1 MFKIMEALNK
11 EKYQPRVYVTATTD
25 RLAATKVQQHE
36 QRWASEHCM
45 HTPPPSSTGTTPSA
59 PLDAALR
66 VIPRSREVGQPWAS
80 SAATTTWAALF
91 SLRCLLLD
99 KPHLLLA
106 NGPGTCLPLC
116 LLARGLCVLRLL
128 NCKVVFVES
137 IARTQKLSMTGR
149 ILYTLHASDVLFV
162 QWQQLTKVFPRSV
175 CAGRVY

>member
-1 MFKIMEALNK
+1 MFKIMDALNK
-11 EKYQPRVYVTATTD
+11 VKYQPRVYVTASSD

-36 QRWASEHCM
+36 QRWVSEHCM
-45 HTPPPSSTGTTPSA
+45 HAPPRATDSTS
-59 PLDAALR
+59 LDAWLR

-80 SAATTTWAALF
+80 SAVTTAWAAVF
-91 SLRCLLLD
+91 SLRWLLMD
-99 KPHLLLA
+99 KPHLVLA

-116 LLARGLCVLRLL
+116 LLARGLRTLGLL

-149 ILYTLHASDVLFV
+149 ILYTLRACDVLFV
-162 QWQQLTKVFPRSV
+162 QWQQLTKPFPRSV